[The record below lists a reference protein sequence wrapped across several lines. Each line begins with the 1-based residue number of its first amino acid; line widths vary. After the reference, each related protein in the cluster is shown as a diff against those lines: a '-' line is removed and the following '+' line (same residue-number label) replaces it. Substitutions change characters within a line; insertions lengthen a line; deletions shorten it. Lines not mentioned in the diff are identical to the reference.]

1 MWKNHLWSKLA
12 PLLLLRDEQ
21 TTVTVPASHFRL
33 KMEMIGLDFGVGWKI
48 GWWTFTNLDK
58 AERVKTWSDRLRAS
72 CAINLVS
79 NILVGEI
86 YTIQSV
92 DENDFNQRVTCSHK
106 VGSNKKTIGG
116 LSGTC
121 KKLWPADPG
130 TLFKYVIA
138 WYSMVLYDLQLHW
151 YYKVILSDW
160 RHLKKSNWPGSWPCC
175 RAAGSSAAY
184 SWSQTYSIVVTAW
197 IKPIQ

>member
-1 MWKNHLWSKLA
+1 MWKNHLRSKLA

-33 KMEMIGLDFGVGWKI
+33 KIEIEISVSGERLVD
-48 GWWTFTNLDK
+48 WTFTYLDK
-58 AERVKTWSDRLRAS
+58 AQRVKTWSDRLRAS

-121 KKLWPADPG
+121 KKLWLADPG
-130 TLFKYVIA
+130 TLLKYVIA
-138 WYSMVLYDLQLHW
+138 WYNMVLYDLQLHW

>member
-1 MWKNHLWSKLA
+1 MEIEILVKDWLMDFYIPGQSWASQNLVWQVEGQ
-12 PLLLLRDEQ
+12 LRDK
-21 TTVTVPASHFRL
+21 PGC
-33 KMEMIGLDFGVGWKI
+33 KYFGRR
-48 GWWTFTNLDK
+48 
-58 AERVKTWSDRLRAS
+58 E
-72 CAINLVS
+72 
-79 NILVGEI
+79 
-86 YTIQSV
+86 IQSV
-92 DENDFNQRVTCSHK
+92 DEHDLDFNQRVTCSHK

-138 WYSMVLYDLQLHW
+138 WYNMVLYDLQLHW